1 LGAQGSMPKR
11 PIIFLG
17 VTRALDG
24 RGGCGGGSPGIYAWG
39 GRPPRIPKKQSH
51 RLRGAHGVSGGEFVW
66 LLQPETSS

>member
-1 LGAQGSMPKR
+1 MWQQEFIWFFA
-11 PIIFLG
+11 IFHQKAPG
-17 VTRALDG
+17 D
-24 RGGCGGGSPGIYAWG
+24 PGIYAWG